1 MYWGQLWVCR
11 AATQPLVTSPPE
23 ASSAAKSS
31 SSPSK
36 LGDAPTSLLASKS
49 SGRGTSPHTLE
60 AWVTCSKTGKRFIG
74 GEVWAQK
81 GYTQRYTWTQAG
93 WRENKTETGNGTLW
107 CVYFCHLLSLGG
119 LLRSWH
125 ANKSSWLESE
135 HILWHTGTLSGKQGE
150 LFFVCLYRVDG
161 ESLYKVSW
169 AGSPD
174 PHFGHTL
181 TSSSKSRKWAEHKTW
196 KARGRLRLEWLGD
209 TKLLKNAWNFTPPW
223 VRKRVSSIPQR
234 SFPKTLWN
242 STQGSRRTV
251 ETLCQ

>member
-11 AATQPLVTSPPE
+11 SATQPLVTSPPE

-74 GEVWAQK
+74 VEVWAQK

-93 WRENKTETGNGTLW
+93 WRENKTETGNWTLW

-135 HILWHTGTLSGKQGE
+135 HILWHTGTLSGKQRE
-150 LFFVCLYRVDG
+150 LSLFVFT
-161 ESLYKVSW
+161 
-169 AGSPD
+169 A
-174 PHFGHTL
+174 L
-181 TSSSKSRKWAEHKTW
+181 TVKIC
-196 KARGRLRLEWLGD
+196 
-209 TKLLKNAWNFTPPW
+209 TKYPEPAPPTH
-223 VRKRVSSIPQR
+223 I
-234 SFPKTLWN
+234 LDIH
-242 STQGSRRTV
+242 
-251 ETLCQ
+251 